1 MATVQ
6 EQARALGD
14 PTRHGIFRHVAD
26 AAAPVDV
33 AELTAHFGINHNAVR
48 QHLAKLV
55 GAGLLT
61 ASTARSRGPGRP
73 RLRYE
78 VAPAVESRWGVVG
91 PYERLSVLLTEL
103 ARSGDPPVVV
113 GERAGRQARPPGSPG
128 DVVGA
133 VPGDAVVTAY
143 DTVAVLSGAMARLGF
158 EPEVRRRGPHVEL
171 VLGVCPFAAAV
182 LVDADTVCSLHL
194 GLARGLIEGTD
205 VSVDGLVVNDP
216 REARCCLRLTIPPSG
231 PASAEPDMH
240 EETSDA

>member
-61 ASTARSRGPGRP
+61 ATTARSRGPGRP
-73 RLRYE
+73 RLCYE
-78 VAPAVESRWGVVG
+78 MAPAVESRWGVVG

-103 ARSGDPPVVV
+103 ARSGDPPVMV
-113 GERAGRQARPPGSPG
+113 GERAGRQARPPGLEG

-133 VPGDAVVTAY
+133 AQGDAVAPTAY

-171 VLGVCPFAAAV
+171 VLGACPFAAAV

-194 GLARGLIEGTD
+194 GLARGLTEGTD
-205 VSVDGLVVNDP
+205 VSVDGLVPNDP
-216 REARCCLRLTIPPSG
+216 REARCCLRLTIP
-231 PASAEPDMH
+231 ASAEPDVH